1 MSFLLR
7 SHPRAIVCGCPTT
20 ARSRFSD
27 VKTPT
32 LTIVCSPCSRLERYD
47 VARLIAQHG
56 NGKLTDL
63 VQTLADCQKARS
75 ASIHDRCKAVSAAR
89 MR

>member
-1 MSFLLR
+1 MPDHASLTL
-7 SHPRAIVCGCPTT
+7 
-20 ARSRFSD
+20 SD

-56 NGKLTDL
+56 NAKLTDL
-63 VQTLADCQKARS
+63 LQTLADCQKARS
-75 ASIHDRCKAVSAAR
+75 ASIRDRCKAVYER
-89 MR
+89 LVVR